1 MKIGFQRFSLL
12 LLKLSMVLATSC
24 ALSQAFP
31 HKPLRIIV
39 PFPPGGGAES
49 TARLMAQKLS
59 DGLGQPVLV
68 ETRPGAGGNIG
79 TEAVARAPA
88 DGYTLLLATSG
99 MAIQPHLQKTS
110 WDPMRDFAPLG
121 IVASYSLVIAAHPA
135 VPVQT
140 LPELI
145 AYAKANP
152 GKLTY
157 GSSGSGG
164 PLHLGAELFASQAGI
179 KLLHVPY
186 KGNAPMTL
194 AILSGEINLVF
205 DSPVGPLPNIR
216 AGKLRAL
223 GTTGAKRSHNL
234 PEVPT
239 VREWKELNLPQFEY
253 ESWNGLMVP
262 AGTPPE
268 VVRRLSQ
275 EVKRISGLP
284 EVRERLSAL
293 GYDPRND
300 GAEEMTQIMAQDFQR
315 FGQVIKQV
323 GINLD

>member
-1 MKIGFQRFSLL
+1 MLRLFCSALL
-12 LLKLSMVLATSC
+12 GLVCCSIPSWTLA
-24 ALSQAFP
+24 QAFP
-31 HKPLRIIV
+31 NKPLRIIV

-49 TARLMAQKLS
+49 TARLMAMKLS
-59 DGLGQPVLV
+59 EGLGQPVLV

-79 TEAVARAPA
+79 TEVVAKAQP

-99 MAIQPHLQKTS
+99 MTIQPHLQKTS
-110 WDPMRDFAPLG
+110 WDPLRDFVPLG
-121 IVASYSLVIAAHPA
+121 IVASYSLVIAAHPSVTA
-135 VPVQT
+135 QT

-164 PLHLGAELFASQAGI
+164 PLHLGAELFASQTGI

-223 GTTGAKRSHNL
+223 ATTGQRRTQSL

-239 VREWKELNLPQFEY
+239 VREFRELNLPQFEY
-253 ESWNGLMVP
+253 ESWNGLVVP
-262 AGTPPE
+262 AGTPSD

-275 EVKRISGLP
+275 EVKKITSLP
-284 EVRERLSAL
+284 EVRERFLAL

-300 GAEEMTQIMAQDFQR
+300 GAEDMASQMANDFQR
-315 FGQVIKQV
+315 FGQVIRQV
-323 GINLD
+323 GIKLD

>member
-1 MKIGFQRFSLL
+1 MKILTHGIAAG
-12 LLKLSMVLATSC
+12 LLKLSLLLMTSSVY
-24 ALSQAFP
+24 SQAFP
-31 HKPLRIIV
+31 NKPLRIIV

-49 TARLMAQKLS
+49 TARIVAQKMS
-59 DGLGQPVLV
+59 EGLGQPVLV

-79 TEAVARAPA
+79 TEIVAKAQA

-99 MAIQPHLQKTS
+99 MTIQPHLQSTG
-110 WDPMRDFAPLG
+110 WDPLRDFAPLG
-121 IVASYSLVIAAHPA
+121 LVASYSLVIAAHPSM
-135 VPVQT
+135 PFQT

-179 KLLHVPY
+179 KMLHVPY

-223 GTTGAKRSHNL
+223 GTTGARRSLNL

-239 VREWKELNLPQFEY
+239 VREWRDLNLGQFEY
-253 ESWNGLMVP
+253 ESWNALAAP
-262 AGTPPE
+262 AGTPVD

-275 EVKRISGLP
+275 EVKRVTSLP
-284 EVRERLSAL
+284 EVRDRLSAL
-293 GYDPRND
+293 GYEPRND
-300 GAEEMTQIMAQDFQR
+300 GADDMAKIMAYDYQR

-323 GINLD
+323 GIKLD